1 MSATYSREQLEKM
14 QREAEKR
21 VMEMRQRSKAAAE
34 SPRKENKAPDL
45 HSAPPSSHTPRF
57 LELLNVKKMLADP
70 DDRLVLLLIALLS
83 GEGADPMLLFAL
95 MYIII

>member
-34 SPRKENKAPDL
+34 NPRKENKPPDL
-45 HSAPPSSHTPRF
+45 HPAPPSSHTPRF

>member
-45 HSAPPSSHTPRF
+45 HPAPPSSHTPRF
-57 LELLNVKKMLADP
+57 LELLNVKKCWPTPMT
-70 DDRLVLLLIALLS
+70 ALCFCL
-83 GEGADPMLLFAL
+83 
-95 MYIII
+95 

>member
-34 SPRKENKAPDL
+34 SPRKENKSPDL
-45 HSAPPSSHTPRF
+45 HPAPPSSHTPRF